1 MCSAQQPHESN
12 IINLIFQ
19 IPTWQVIGID
29 IVRRLIMMDTI
40 NSMSLALS
48 IDLSRYLGTQEVFNK
63 FFPLDPSTV
72 VQVLVFPVLAVPI
85 EAQTYSQHVS
95 ELHPG
100 LNRACWPA
108 LQWPWRCGSAPGHAE
123 WTLKTLGCREHM
135 GPTFW
140 GVSCVFCQC
149 HRTKNP
155 DSFAGMV
162 KGLPR
167 CFISAEN
174 DLKLPEVWASHHLPL
189 AFPSKYS
196 LTHSLPWP
204 SVPIRSLNLFV
215 DMFRAHNT
223 AVGFRSVSQIHS
235 RKVYFIIIIQTG
247 SGPSTCLHVMQSDSQ
262 FNSS

>member
-108 LQWPWRCGSAPGHAE
+108 LQWPW
-123 WTLKTLGCREHM
+123 
-135 GPTFW
+135 
-140 GVSCVFCQC
+140 
-149 HRTKNP
+149 
-155 DSFAGMV
+155 
-162 KGLPR
+162 
-167 CFISAEN
+167 
-174 DLKLPEVWASHHLPL
+174 
-189 AFPSKYS
+189 
-196 LTHSLPWP
+196 
-204 SVPIRSLNLFV
+204 
-215 DMFRAHNT
+215 
-223 AVGFRSVSQIHS
+223 
-235 RKVYFIIIIQTG
+235 
-247 SGPSTCLHVMQSDSQ
+247 
-262 FNSS
+262 